1 LQEQLELLPSEV
13 EVEGEGGGEE
23 GEDQHRNVFESG

>member
-13 EVEGEGGGEE
+13 EVEGEGEGEE